1 MLNQEEIEKIKVLL
15 SVKKK
20 IVITT
25 HYNPDGDAMGS
36 SLGLYHY
43 LKSKKH
49 KTKKAS
55 ISLSLFKS

>member
-1 MLNQEEIEKIKVLL
+1 MLNQEEIEKIKELL

-36 SLGLYHY
+36 SLGL
-43 LKSKKH
+43 
-49 KTKKAS
+49 
-55 ISLSLFKS
+55 LSLLKIKKTQCLCDYTK